1 MKNKRIFI
9 KGFNKDLKCRD
20 YQFEIGKEYKI
31 DNGDKKLELCT
42 DTVFHF
48 CDSLAKVH
56 SYYSCEVE
64 ENNRFCIIEPLGEL
78 VEDGD
83 KIGSDHIKIVRELIG
98 EELNV
103 AKGLTGGNAGLFNS
117 GNNNTG
123 RYNTGHGNSGIRNTG
138 NWNSGIRNTGNYN
151 SGHGNSGI
159 RNTGHWN
166 SGIRNTGNYNSGDF
180 NTGRCNSGNNNTGAF
195 NKTHNSN
202 GVFCNIEPNINIFN
216 IQTDMTLTEFY
227 NSKYWDA
234 ICSSDF
240 ELTEWCDDKLV
251 TYSYEDACKKWWANM
266 SVENKDI
273 IKSMPNFNVEVFCD
287 ITGIKRIR
295 V

>member
-138 NWNSGIRNTGNYN
+138 N
-151 SGHGNSGI
+151 
-159 RNTGHWN
+159 
-166 SGIRNTGNYNSGDF
+166 YNSGDF

-287 ITGIKRIR
+287 ITGIEKED